1 MIYIYNY
8 IFFLIMSINNNKI
21 RDESKIIIGK
31 NIKLSQIELDDLEI
45 GIFNAS
51 LDYAVKNNVQLSWQ
65 SQHFVDIYSNIFR
78 SIYTNLVST
87 TYINNKNLYQR
98 LKKKEF
104 MPHELAYMSR
114 EELYPEKW
122 HLIIEKE
129 KLKLKE
135 AYEIKQVSMS
145 DLIKCGKC
153 KNNKVSYQE
162 LQTRSGDESMTI
174 FFTCIV
180 CGHKWKT

>member
-1 MIYIYNY
+1 
-8 IFFLIMSINNNKI
+8 
-21 RDESKIIIGK
+21 
-31 NIKLSQIELDDLEI
+31 
-45 GIFNAS
+45 
-51 LDYAVKNNVQLSWQ
+51 
-65 SQHFVDIYSNIFR
+65 
-78 SIYTNLVST
+78 
-87 TYINNKNLYQR
+87 
-98 LKKKEF
+98 

-162 LQTRSGDESMTI
+162 LQNAFWRRIDDNFLYMYCFVVING
-174 FFTCIV
+174 
-180 CGHKWKT
+180 KLN

>member
-1 MIYIYNY
+1 
-8 IFFLIMSINNNKI
+8 MSENSNKI
-21 RDESKIIIGK
+21 RDDSKNLIKK
-31 NIKLSQIELDDLEI
+31 NIKLSQIEIDDLEI
-45 GIFNAS
+45 GVFNAS
-51 LDYAVKNNVQLSWQ
+51 LDYALENNIQLSWLSPQ
-65 SQHFVDIYSNIFR
+65 FTDIYNNIFR
-78 SIYTNLVST
+78 GIYTNLVSS
-87 TYINNKNLYQR
+87 TYINNKKLYQR

-114 EELYPEKW
+114 EQLFPEKW

-135 AYEIKQVSMS
+135 AYEIKEVSMS

>member
-1 MIYIYNY
+1 
-8 IFFLIMSINNNKI
+8 
-21 RDESKIIIGK
+21 
-31 NIKLSQIELDDLEI
+31 
-45 GIFNAS
+45 
-51 LDYAVKNNVQLSWQ
+51 
-65 SQHFVDIYSNIFR
+65 
-78 SIYTNLVST
+78 
-87 TYINNKNLYQR
+87 
-98 LKKKEF
+98 
-104 MPHELAYMSR
+104 MPHELPFMKR
-114 EELYPEKW
+114 EELFPEKW

-135 AYEIKQVSMS
+135 AYEVKQVSMS

>member
-1 MIYIYNY
+1 
-8 IFFLIMSINNNKI
+8 MSLNINKI
-21 RDESKIIIGK
+21 RDDFKKLIISKV
-31 NIKLSQIELDDLEI
+31 KLSQIEVDDLEI
-45 GIFNAS
+45 GVFNAS
-51 LDYAVKNNVQLSWQ
+51 LDYATENKIQLSWQ
-65 SQHFVDIYSNIFR
+65 CPQFIDIYSNIAR
-78 SIYTNLVST
+78 SIYSNLVNS
-87 TYINNKNLYQR
+87 TYINNKKLYSR

-104 MPHELAYMSR
+104 MPHELAYMKR
-114 EELYPEKW
+114 EELFPEKW

-174 FFTCIV
+174 FFTCLV

>member
-1 MIYIYNY
+1 
-8 IFFLIMSINNNKI
+8 
-21 RDESKIIIGK
+21 
-31 NIKLSQIELDDLEI
+31 
-45 GIFNAS
+45 
-51 LDYAVKNNVQLSWQ
+51 
-65 SQHFVDIYSNIFR
+65 
-78 SIYTNLVST
+78 
-87 TYINNKNLYQR
+87 
-98 LKKKEF
+98 
-104 MPHELAYMSR
+104 MPHELAYMKR
-114 EELYPEKW
+114 EDLFPEKW

-135 AYEIKQVSMS
+135 AYEIKQVSMT

>member
-1 MIYIYNY
+1 
-8 IFFLIMSINNNKI
+8 MSNNDNII
-21 RDESKIIIGK
+21 RDNYK
-31 NIKLSQIELDDLEI
+31 KLITEKTKLTKLEVDDLEI
-45 GIFNAS
+45 GVFNAS
-51 LDYAVKNNVQLSWQ
+51 LDYAIENKIQLSWLC
-65 SQHFVDIYSNIFR
+65 SQFVEIYGNIAR
-78 SIYTNLVST
+78 SVYSNLVSSS
-87 TYINNKNLYQR
+87 YINNKDLIKR

-104 MPHELAYMSR
+104 CPHDLAKMPR
-114 EELYPEKW
+114 EKLYPEKW
-122 HLIIEKE
+122 FSIIEKQ
-129 KLKLKE
+129 KLQLKE
-135 AYEIKQVSMS
+135 AYEFKQVSMS

>member
-1 MIYIYNY
+1 
-8 IFFLIMSINNNKI
+8 MSVNSNKI
-21 RDESKIIIGK
+21 RENYK
-31 NIKLSQIELDDLEI
+31 NLLAEKTKLSQIELDDLEI
-45 GIFNAS
+45 GVFNSA
-51 LDYAVKNNVQLSWQ
+51 LDYAVENKIQLSWQ
-65 SQHFVDIYSNIFR
+65 CQQFVEIYTNIARCIYSN
-78 SIYTNLVST
+78 LVSN
-87 TYINNKNLYQR
+87 TYINNKNLYSR

-104 MPHELAYMSR
+104 MPHELAFMKR
-114 EELYPEKW
+114 EELFPEKW

-135 AYEIKQVSMS
+135 AYEVKQVSMS

>member
-1 MIYIYNY
+1 
-8 IFFLIMSINNNKI
+8 MSVNSNKI
-21 RDESKIIIGK
+21 RENYKSLLAKK
-31 NIKLSQIELDDLEI
+31 IKLSQIELDDLEI
-45 GIFNAS
+45 GIFNSS
-51 LDYAVKNNVQLSWQ
+51 LDYAIEHKIQLSWQ
-65 SQHFVDIYSNIFR
+65 CQQFVEIYVNIARCIYSN
-78 SIYTNLVST
+78 LVSN
-87 TYINNKNLYQR
+87 TYINNKNLYSR

-104 MPHELAYMSR
+104 MPHELAYMKR
-114 EELYPEKW
+114 EELFPEKW

>member
-1 MIYIYNY
+1 
-8 IFFLIMSINNNKI
+8 MSVNSNKI
-21 RDESKIIIGK
+21 REDYKSLLAKK
-31 NIKLSQIELDDLEI
+31 IKLSQIELNDLEI
-45 GIFNAS
+45 GVFNSS
-51 LDYAVKNNVQLSWQ
+51 LDYAIEHKIQLSWQ
-65 SQHFVDIYSNIFR
+65 CQQFIEIYTNIARCIYSN
-78 SIYTNLVST
+78 LVGD
-87 TYINNKNLYQR
+87 TYINNKNLYKR

-104 MPHELAYMSR
+104 MPHELAYMKR
-114 EELYPEKW
+114 EELFPEKW

-135 AYEIKQVSMS
+135 AYEVKQVSMS

>member
-1 MIYIYNY
+1 
-8 IFFLIMSINNNKI
+8 MSANSNKI
-21 RDESKIIIGK
+21 REDYKKLLSKK
-31 NIKLSQIELDDLEI
+31 TKLSQNELDDLEI
-45 GIFNAS
+45 GVFNAS
-51 LDYAVKNNVQLSWQ
+51 LDYATENKIQLSWQ
-65 SQHFVDIYSNIFR
+65 CQQFVEIYTNIARCIYSN
-78 SIYTNLVST
+78 LVSN
-87 TYINNKNLYQR
+87 TYINNKNLYSR

-104 MPHELAYMSR
+104 MPHELAYMKR
-114 EELYPEKW
+114 EELFPEKW